1 VNGSSGGGTD
11 YGAPNYPNIG
21 VNGGTPSLITYG
33 GQRWPDFVG
42 ALHVKQGWG
51 EAQVSGVIHNVNVVD
66 EAYNTAP
73 FNTVTGSA
81 GCGLNGLLACNA
93 THNQIGWGVDPGVK
107 VNLPSFGAGDDAL
120 ITGSYTQ
127 SAVWYSG
134 LPDMMWGENGQ
145 VNGNGQS
152 MFMQDAFF
160 NPITNSGRSRPRGR

>member
-1 VNGSSGGGTD
+1 MCRNLE
-11 YGAPNYPNIG
+11 NEK
-21 VNGGTPSLITYG
+21 
-33 GQRWPDFVG
+33 WPDFVG

-66 EAYNTAP
+66 NAYNTAP
-73 FNTVTGSA
+73 FNNVTGSG
-81 GCGLNGLLACNA
+81 GCGLTQALACNA
-93 THNQIGWGVDPGVK
+93 QHQQVGWGIDAGVK

-134 LPDMMWGENGQ
+134 IPDMMWGENGQ